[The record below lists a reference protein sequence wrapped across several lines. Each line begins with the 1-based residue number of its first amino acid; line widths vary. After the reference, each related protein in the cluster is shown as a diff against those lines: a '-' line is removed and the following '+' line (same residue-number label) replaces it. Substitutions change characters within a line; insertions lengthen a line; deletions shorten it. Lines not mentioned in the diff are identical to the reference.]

1 MLVIDSRE
9 KKGSKLV
16 ELVESE
22 ALKMKIP
29 YEKKWI
35 EMAQKIFELDPEFYI
50 SVMKNTDGNFIK
62 NYKGKRAF

>member
-1 MLVIDSRE
+1 MLEIPRTCGGSIMLVIDSRE

-35 EMAQKIFELDPEFYI
+35 VVE
-50 SVMKNTDGNFIK
+50 
-62 NYKGKRAF
+62 